1 MHQTITRGPAHEA
14 APSAEPTTAQSVR
27 TEVAPPAAAD
37 PTTAQPTTAQPTAG
51 AAGRGYPESAGSM
64 ASVAVLFGLAGLFVF
79 NVVFGPL
86 AIGVGVATYRRR
98 SATGRNRGI
107 ALAGV
112 TLGVLDLIVLAVFAV
127 VSLAWGGFT
136 WHFGA

>member
-1 MHQTITRGPAHEA
+1 
-14 APSAEPTTAQSVR
+14 
-27 TEVAPPAAAD
+27 
-37 PTTAQPTTAQPTAG
+37 
-51 AAGRGYPESAGSM
+51 
-64 ASVAVLFGLAGLFVF
+64 VAVLFGLAGLFVF

-86 AIGVGVATYRRR
+86 AIGVGVAAYRRR
-98 SATGRNRGI
+98 SATGRTRGI

-112 TLGVLDLIVLAVFAV
+112 TLGVLDLIVLAVFAA